1 MFWTLMKSV
10 KFLDISK
17 DAQSFLPSASV
28 FILLSCSWYSFL
40 LSIFRETDSPMPVNR
55 CLETSPKK

>member
-1 MFWTLMKSV
+1 VFWTLMKSV

-28 FILLSCSWYSFL
+28 FILLSCSWYSFFAFNF
-40 LSIFRETDSPMPVNR
+40 SGNRFSDACQPM
-55 CLETSPKK
+55 S